1 MKTFTFLVVFI
12 LVVGFQEAAFQQF
25 SKPSQ
30 VSTLTSTAAAATSL
44 MEGTF
49 EYLGTRRGQNIMT
62 GGHWVFLYGP
72 ADESAPMIGEAGV
85 YQISDDTAKHTVTY
99 CTNPE
104 RVGLVFMWTTE
115 SISGDT
121 IAYVVMDEAGE
132 VSGRGRAVR
141 RH

>member
-1 MKTFTFLVVFI
+1 MKTFTFLIVFI
-12 LVVGFQEAAFQQF
+12 LVVGFQEAAFQQP

-30 VSTLTSTAAAATSL
+30 PSTQKSAAAVATSP
-44 MEGTF
+44 MEGTV
-49 EYLGTRRGQNIMT
+49 EYVGTLRGQSIMT
-62 GGHWVFLYGP
+62 GGRYVFLYGP
-72 ADESAPMIGEAGV
+72 ADESAPMTGEAGV

-99 CTNPE
+99 CTDPE

-121 IAYVVMDEAGE
+121 IAYVAMDEAGE
-132 VSGRGRAVR
+132 VTDRGRSVK